1 MNGLSLKTKM
11 SAAVSILVA
20 ALLSIPA
27 LISLSYFE
35 REFKATI
42 SAQQFTLVTAIAG
55 EMDDKIQA
63 AQAELTAVAG
73 TITPD
78 IYADPARA
86 QRFIAGRPDTLAMFD
101 NGVVLFSSTGKL
113 IAGNGVDREM
123 LGRDYSYRDYFRKTM
138 AARKPHISAP
148 FFSAHRLRRPIVMFT
163 APIFNEK
170 GEITAILGG
179 SLNLLKENFLGKI
192 AGTRLGERGYLY
204 LYDTSRTLIVH
215 PVRERI
221 LKRDVPPGA
230 NRLFDKAIAGFEGA
244 GETVTSRGLATISS
258 FKRLKTTD
266 WILAA
271 NFPRSEAYAPVYR
284 ATRYLLIAL
293 AGVIIVSI
301 LIVWFFMGYLIAP
314 LSTLTSHVR
323 TITGKEG
330 ARAPLSIRRNDEIGV
345 LAEAYNRMLAVVD
358 AQQKALREQKEFSEN
373 LLQDCAVP
381 TFVLDNRHRVI
392 IWNHALEE
400 LTGVRASQMIG
411 SDDPWKPFYESKRPV
426 LADLV
431 IDGNLDD
438 AQRHYGV
445 YAQSILIPDGLQ
457 AEGWYPGLNGRDRYM
472 FFDAAPIRNNE
483 GKIIAAIETL
493 QDITERKRGEEELQT
508 SEERFRRLVE
518 LSPDGIA
525 LLVEGKFAF
534 LNPAG
539 MGLLGIYEDERLLG
553 RPMAELVC
561 PECRPIFEEQTRY
574 VIESGAPSPWVDECL
589 IRSDGSMLDVEVA
602 GGPFSYL
609 GEPALQVIFRDI
621 SERKEAKRRLEQLA
635 HFDSLTGL
643 PNRVL
648 FFDRLNQVVAE
659 AERYGHGM
667 ALLFLDLDRFKAIN
681 DTLGHDAGDMVLTE
695 TAKRL
700 RECVRTCD
708 TVARMGGDEF
718 TVILSQIG
726 EERDAAAIAERI
738 VDALSAPFRLA
749 GETVFIGVSI
759 GISVLATNGCDTD
772 LLLKNADTAMYVVKE
787 KGRNGYMFH
796 AEAEQQAA

>member
-20 ALLSIPA
+20 ALLTIPA

-35 REFKATI
+35 RQFKATI

-55 EMDDKIQA
+55 EIDDKILA

-78 IYADPARA
+78 IYTDPARA
-86 QRFIAGRPDTLAMFD
+86 RRFIAGRPDTLAMFD

-113 IAGNGVDREM
+113 IAGSSMDREL
-123 LGRDYSYRDYFRKTM
+123 LGRDFSYRDYFKKTM

-148 FFSAHRLRRPIVMFT
+148 FFSAHRHRRPIVMFT

-170 GEITAILGG
+170 GELTAILGG

-192 AGTRLGERGYLY
+192 SGTRLGERGYLY
-204 LYDTSRTLIVH
+204 LYDTSRALIVH

-330 ARAPLSIRRNDEIGV
+330 TRAPLSIRRNDEIGV

-392 IWNHALEE
+392 IWNQALEE
-400 LTGVRASQMIG
+400 LTGVRAAQMIG

-431 IDGNLDD
+431 IDGNLED

-493 QDITERKRGEEELQT
+493 QDITERKRAEEELQT

-539 MGLLGIYEDERLLG
+539 MGLLGIYEDEQLLG

-561 PECRPIFEEQTRY
+561 PDCRTIFEEQTRY

-648 FFDRLNQVVAE
+648 FFDRLNQAVAE

-700 RECVRTCD
+700 RDCVRTCD

-718 TVILSQIG
+718 TVILGQI
-726 EERDAAAIAERI
+726 EEEKDAAAIAERI
-738 VDALSAPFRLA
+738 VAALSAPFRV
-749 GETVFIGVSI
+749 GRESVFIGVSI
-759 GISVLATNGCDTD
+759 GISVLRHGGCDTD

-796 AEAEQQAA
+796 GEAEQQAA